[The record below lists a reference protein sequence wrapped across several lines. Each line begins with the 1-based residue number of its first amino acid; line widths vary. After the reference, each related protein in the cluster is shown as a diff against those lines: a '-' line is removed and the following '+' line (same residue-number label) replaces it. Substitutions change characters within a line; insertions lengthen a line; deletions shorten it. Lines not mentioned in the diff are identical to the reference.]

1 MSPVVSINNMRLKL
15 EQGQLSLQIINIFLM
30 VRILKTY
37 KIL

>member
-1 MSPVVSINNMRLKL
+1 MSPVVRINNMRLKL
-15 EQGQLSLQIINIFLM
+15 EQGQLSLQIRNIFLM